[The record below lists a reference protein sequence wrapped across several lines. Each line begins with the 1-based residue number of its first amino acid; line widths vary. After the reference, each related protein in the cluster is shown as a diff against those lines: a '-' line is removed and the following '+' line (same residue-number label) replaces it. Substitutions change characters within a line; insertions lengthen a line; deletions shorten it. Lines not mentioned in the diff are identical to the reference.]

1 MGLLDT
7 IDKIENNKN
16 DSSTTTQNPNDI
28 GTRNVNINN
37 DDFYYSKD
45 MENISVR
52 SIRPQSFLYTTLIK
66 KFLGEKAEAIT
77 QILVSKQRV
86 TLKALYSYLNS
97 TEVPMDLP
105 SIKRT
110 LVSMIQLNLIKYYQ
124 DEIPKN
130 FNPKLNN
137 NKKFKQKIH
146 YSLNDEGFN
155 CLLFSGEMI
164 TTCTMYHSY
173 MGKAAMELIDQ
184 IMTNCLQFGYLSI
197 NQIIMTVKNIDHPD
211 IVEFGD
217 EDYIKQCIEI
227 LIKDG
232 WLVRTTPLDQ
242 CPPKDLWGLVYN
254 REYYNIGQVDKT
266 LSELKRKHQSVIKS
280 KEKFNVL
287 TSFSQGDIVKVSL
300 DRLWKYKRVMH
311 IAKLG
316 ESIHGIHIAKI
327 LNFCGDIVGNKQPTL
342 RDPLKQCGLFDDAN
356 EKTAFYEESE
366 YKDENT
372 KGCSFDALDIQ
383 RFIKQRKIPIN
394 LSNVLIN
401 SIVEKNNAASSKR
414 VKRENANLND
424 IQEENEEELDLDLDY
439 SEANAN
445 GKRSIKDEDED
456 FDINT
461 RASIPEINACL
472 QLLSDDMQTIQFL
485 KKTASGRYYF
495 PFTELNKIIKQNVYD
510 GLIESSLGV
519 SSLRLLRCIRT
530 NRLVTEKTLC
540 TLVLLKDKDVRH
552 IVSKLIKINAVEIQ
566 ELPKASDRS
575 AARTVFLYRID
586 EAHQYQYMEDN
597 LCWNLANLINKIE
610 LLKEKNKFLLAKAE
624 REDVV
629 GKEEELLLSSELT
642 QLKMINER
650 EMSSYV
656 RLNRL
661 LSLWE
666 VFQF

>member
-7 IDKIENNKN
+7 IDKIENKDN
-16 DSSTTTQNPNDI
+16 DQNNTSHNPNDI

-52 SIRPQSFLYTTLIK
+52 SIRPKTFLYTTTIK
-66 KFLGEKAEAIT
+66 KFLGEKAEAIAK
-77 QILVSKQRV
+77 ILISKQRI

-97 TEVPMDLP
+97 TDVPMDLS
-105 SIKRT
+105 SIKKT

-124 DEIPKN
+124 DEIPRN

-146 YSLNDEGFN
+146 YSLNDEGIN
-155 CLLFSGEMI
+155 VLLYSGEI
-164 TTCTMYHSY
+164 LTASTSYHSY
-173 MGKAAMELIDQ
+173 MGKPAMLLIEQ
-184 IMTNCLQFGYLSI
+184 IMTNCLQFGFLSI
-197 NQIIMTVKNIDHPD
+197 DQIIMTVKNSEHTEFP
-211 IVEFGD
+211 EFGD
-217 EDYIKQCIEI
+217 EEFIKQCIDI

-232 WLVRTTPLDQ
+232 WLSKTTPLDQ
-242 CPPKDLWGLVYN
+242 CPPRDLWALVYN

-266 LSELKRKHQSVIKS
+266 LSELKRKHQSVLKS

-287 TSFSQGDIVKVSL
+287 TSFSQGDVLKISL

-311 IAKLG
+311 IAKLS

-327 LNFCGDIVGNKQPTL
+327 LSFCGDIVGNKQPSL

-356 EKTAFYEESE
+356 EKTAFIEESQ

-394 LSNVLIN
+394 LNNVLIN
-401 SIVEKNNAASSKR
+401 TLVEKNNQNPNKR
-414 VKRENANLND
+414 VKRENPSLND
-424 IQEENEEELDLDLDY
+424 IQEENEDDLDIDLDLD
-439 SEANAN
+439 SN
-445 GKRSIKDEDED
+445 GKRSIKDEDDDDE

-472 QLLSDDMQTIQFL
+472 QLL
-485 KKTASGRYYF
+485 
-495 PFTELNKIIKQNVYD
+495 YD

-519 SSLRLLRCIRT
+519 SSLRLLRCVRA

-540 TLVLLKDKDVRH
+540 SLVLLKDKDVRH
-552 IVSKLIKINAVEIQ
+552 IVTKLIKINAVEIQ

-586 EAHQYQYMEDN
+586 ETHQYQYMEDN
-597 LCWNLANLINKIE
+597 LCWNIANLINKVE
-610 LLKEKNKFLLAKAE
+610 LLKEKNKVLLAKAE

-629 GKEEELLLSSELT
+629 GKEEELLLASELS

-650 EMSSYV
+650 EISSYV

-661 LSLWE
+661 LCLWE

>member
-7 IDKIENNKN
+7 IDKIENKDN
-16 DSSTTTQNPNDI
+16 DQNNTSHNPNDI

-52 SIRPQSFLYTTLIK
+52 SIRPKTFLYTTTIK
-66 KFLGEKAEAIT
+66 KFLGEKAEAIAK
-77 QILVSKQRV
+77 ILISKQRI
-86 TLKALYSYLNS
+86 TLKALYSYLN
-97 TEVPMDLP
+97 TTDVPMDLS
-105 SIKRT
+105 SIKKT

-124 DEIPKN
+124 DEIPRN

-146 YSLNDEGFN
+146 YSLNDEGIN
-155 CLLFSGEMI
+155 VLLYSGEII
-164 TTCTMYHSY
+164 TASTSYHSY
-173 MGKAAMELIDQ
+173 MGKPAMLLIEQ
-184 IMTNCLQFGYLSI
+184 IMTNCLQFGFLSI
-197 NQIIMTVKNIDHPD
+197 DQIIMTVKNSEHTEFP
-211 IVEFGD
+211 EFGD
-217 EDYIKQCIEI
+217 EEFIKQCIDI

-232 WLVRTTPLDQ
+232 WLSKTTPLDQ
-242 CPPKDLWGLVYN
+242 CPPRDLWALVYN

-266 LSELKRKHQSVIKS
+266 LSELKRKHQSVLKS

-287 TSFSQGDIVKVSL
+287 TSFSQGDVLKISL

-311 IAKLG
+311 IAKLS

-327 LNFCGDIVGNKQPTL
+327 LSFCGDIVGNKQPSL

-356 EKTAFYEESE
+356 EKTAFIEESQ

-394 LSNVLIN
+394 LNNVLIN
-401 SIVEKNNAASSKR
+401 TLVEKNNQNPNKR
-414 VKRENANLND
+414 VKRENPSLND
-424 IQEENEEELDLDLDY
+424 IQEENEDDLDIDLDLD
-439 SEANAN
+439 SN
-445 GKRSIKDEDED
+445 GKRSIKDEDDDDE

-472 QLLSDDMQTIQFL
+472 QLLSDDMQSIQFL
-485 KKTASGRYYF
+485 RKTATGRYYF
-495 PFTELNKIIKQNVYD
+495 PFTELNSIIKQNVYD

-519 SSLRLLRCIRT
+519 SSLRLLRCVRA

-540 TLVLLKDKDVRH
+540 SLVLLKDKDVRH
-552 IVSKLIKINAVEIQ
+552 IVTKLIKINAVEIQ

-586 EAHQYQYMEDN
+586 ETHQYQYMEDN
-597 LCWNLANLINKIE
+597 LCWNIANLINKVE
-610 LLKEKNKFLLAKAE
+610 LLKEKNKVLLAKAE

-629 GKEEELLLSSELT
+629 GNEEELLLASELS

-650 EMSSYV
+650 EISSYV

-661 LSLWE
+661 LCLWE